1 MSMKIKY
8 WNVTLIVCIL
18 PVYLY
23 VWSFKLPHTLR
34 DYHSTLNHAVQRVFI
49 QYKCCL
55 VDVSQWM
62 IHNKTLLTYHRRW
75 KQNDNSR
82 LQVHLCCRLRESS
95 PSIKF
100 VIHCLFHCLYQT
112 WVSYDIPVL
121 VEPLDDAKDFFILA
135 ESRLASKDLRL
146 PVWENKNWSLICHL
160 KFGLSVC
167 TYNR

>member
-23 VWSFKLPHTLR
+23 HVWSFKLPHTLR

-95 PSIKF
+95 PSIKICNALPISLF
-100 VIHCLFHCLYQT
+100 VSN
-112 WVSYDIPVL
+112 VS
-121 VEPLDDAKDFFILA
+121 FIWYSGSRRTIGRCEGFLHSGR
-135 ESRLASKDLRL
+135 ESTGFQRPKTSGLR
-146 PVWENKNWSLICHL
+146 KQKLIIDMP
-160 KFGLSVC
+160 S
-167 TYNR
+167 

>member
-23 VWSFKLPHTLR
+23 HVWSFKLPHTLR

-100 VIHCLFHCLYQT
+100 VIHCIPIYFIVCIKREFHMIFRFSWNHWMMRRISSFWQRVD
-112 WVSYDIPVL
+112 W
-121 VEPLDDAKDFFILA
+121 
-135 ESRLASKDLRL
+135 L
-146 PVWENKNWSLICHL
+146 PK
-160 KFGLSVC
+160 
-167 TYNR
+167 T